1 MTPRAILGPGDLPML
16 VRAERVPL
24 SLTRQSIERL
34 VELAVLH
41 LEALDEMTADTR
53 NDARSAE
60 HPATVRELADL
71 ERCTPGAIA
80 SRVKRARAA
89 GALQT
94 DVLAGLRAAVAR
106 LEALERELAR

>member
-60 HPATVRELADL
+60 HPEMVALRTGLAADRIATIDALAEL
-71 ERCTPGAIA
+71 RGA
-80 SRVKRARAA
+80 R
-89 GALQT
+89 
-94 DVLAGLRAAVAR
+94 
-106 LEALERELAR
+106 

>member
-1 MTPRAILGPGDLPML
+1 VSRRRSGSFTD
-16 VRAERVPL
+16 AETL
-24 SLTRQSIERL
+24 ALLERG
-34 VELAVLH
+34 
-41 LEALDEMTADTR
+41 
-53 NDARSAE
+53 
-60 HPATVRELADL
+60 ATVRELADL